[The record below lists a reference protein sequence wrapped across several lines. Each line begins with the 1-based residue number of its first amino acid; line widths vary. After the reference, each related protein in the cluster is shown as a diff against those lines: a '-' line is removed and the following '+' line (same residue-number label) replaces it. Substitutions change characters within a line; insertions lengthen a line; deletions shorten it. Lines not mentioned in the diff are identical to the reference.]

1 MIFFEASRQL
11 SEVVRR
17 AIYSPGSHTCGKPCC
32 ASAASLL
39 PSRLSG
45 EWKAKMCK
53 ERTYRTGKVVGLQQT
68 FSLWIICS
76 PGRNMLWTGSEV
88 QGVFGFRSNGE
99 NSPLA
104 LHVLNKE
111 KNKKNTLTCTPVC
124 RVLKCESFCAWPSS
138 RRWMHSFLLQIFT
151 AGLINAMPYFFHI
164 LYVLQAKWFFIHH
177 SGKSINTEASLEW
190 LKFYLV

>member
-104 LHVLNKE
+104 LHVLNK
-111 KNKKNTLTCTPVC
+111 KKNQKKHSHARLSAECWNVKAS
-124 RVLKCESFCAWPSS
+124 VLDLPHVAECIHFYYRFSQLASS
-138 RRWMHSFLLQIFT
+138 MPCLIFFT
-151 AGLINAMPYFFHI
+151 YCMCFKRNGFSSII
-164 LYVLQAKWFFIHH
+164 V
-177 SGKSINTEASLEW
+177 GK
-190 LKFYLV
+190 V